1 MSQNHK
7 YSHTISYEGQAVFT
21 IVHYPFAFKFLWA
34 GLVDSF
40 YLARFGRRKSWL
52 FPIQMLLAAFMFYIS
67 SSIQSL
73 LESKSVFAIGPVS
86 ESHSKWLVTTSHF

>member
-7 YSHTISYEGQAVFT
+7 YSRIISYEGQAVFT